1 MNRIV
6 RSLVVVALACLGVA
20 RADVK
25 VQDLTKLKIEG
36 VMGSVLGLFGGKA
49 AGEGVT
55 RTVAVRGDRKLSLD
69 ESSGELI
76 DLKEEKVYRIDVAKK
91 QYQVVTFEEL
101 RKEQEKARKE
111 MEKASQEGAKDGAK
125 ESPRENEMEVDL
137 DVRKTGQKKAI
148 HGFDT
153 EQVIVTVTARKKG
166 QALEQGG
173 GTVITQDMWL
183 APGMKAQDEVA
194 AFDRRYFEKLYGSQ
208 QAALADLA
216 LVAATTPGMGQ
227 GLKKLQA
234 EGSKIQGYPV
244 LTTMTVES
252 VKSAAEAKPPAEESA
267 PPTSLGGLFGSVA
280 KKVVQTK
287 ADSGPRS
294 TVMTS
299 SHELLS
305 LSKDVREA
313 DTALPAGYTKK

>member
-1 MNRIV
+1 MNCV
-6 RSLVVVALACLGVA
+6 ARSLVVALACLGVA

-25 VQDLTKLKIEG
+25 VQDRTKLKIEG
-36 VMGSVLGLFGGKA
+36 VMGSFLGMFGGKA
-49 AGEGVT
+49 TGEGLT
-55 RTVAVRGDRKLSLD
+55 RTVAVRGDRKLTLD
-69 ESSGELI
+69 DTSGELV
-76 DLKEEKVYRIDVAKK
+76 DLKEEKLYRIDVEKK
-91 QYQVVTFEEL
+91 QYQVVTFEQL
-101 RKEQEKARKE
+101 RKEREKAEKE
-111 MEKASQEGAKDGAK
+111 MARSSGKDEGKA
-125 ESPRENEMEVDL
+125 SPREDEMEVDL
-137 DVRKTGQKKAI
+137 DVSKTGQKKAI
-148 HGFDT
+148 NGFDA

-166 QALEQGG
+166 QTLEQGG
-173 GTVITQDMWL
+173 GTVITQDSWL
-183 APGMKAQDEVA
+183 APGLKAQDEVA

-216 LVAATTPGMGQ
+216 MVAATTPGMGQ

-234 EGSKIQGYPV
+234 EGSKLQGYPV
-244 LTTMTVES
+244 LTTMKIES

-287 ADSGPRS
+287 AESGPRS

-305 LSKDVREA
+305 LSKDVREP
-313 DTALPAGYTKK
+313 DTALPAGYTQK